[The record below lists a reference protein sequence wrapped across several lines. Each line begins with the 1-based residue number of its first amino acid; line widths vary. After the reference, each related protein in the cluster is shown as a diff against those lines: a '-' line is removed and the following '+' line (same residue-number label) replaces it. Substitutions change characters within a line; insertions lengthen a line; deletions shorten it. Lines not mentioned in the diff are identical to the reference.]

1 MDSQVVQ
8 ETVKTNDIVL
18 NCLGAN
24 VLKGPGWDLCSKG
37 TDIIVKA
44 MKENGL
50 KKIITCTSLGTGD
63 SYKKCSAFTKFFIW
77 SMISKPIQDKEVQE
91 KIIKD
96 SGLDF
101 VIIRPSGLTNNPFTG
116 IVFIFFKIKDKKK
129 IVKSK
134 HF

>member
-1 MDSQVVQ
+1 MDSQAVQ
-8 ETVKTNDIVL
+8 ETVKANEVVC

-24 VLKGPGWDLCSKG
+24 SLKGPGWDLCSKG
-37 TDIIVKA
+37 TENIVKA

-63 SYKKCSAFTKFFIW
+63 SYPKCSLFTKFFIW
-77 SMISKPIQDKEVQE
+77 AIISRPIQDKEVQE
-91 KIIKD
+91 KIIKE

-116 IVFIFFKIKDKKK
+116 IL
-129 IVKSK
+129 
-134 HF
+134 